1 MIHVIIAD
9 DHPVVRAGVSKIVAQ
24 SGDICVAGEADSG
37 ECLLREIQKKSYD
50 VAVMDMTMPGMGGFE
65 TLKRI
70 KAIKPQIPVLI
81 LSIHPEDQLASRAL
95 KAGAAGYLNK
105 ASVPEELIRAI
116 RQVMAGRKYISP
128 EFAAKLAADLVNGA
142 APSPHHRLSDR
153 EFQVFCS
160 IVNGKPLTEIASD
173 LGLSI
178 KTIGTYRTRILEKM
192 EMSTNAA
199 LVAYAVKNNLCSVS

>member
-9 DHPVVRAGVSKIVAQ
+9 DHPVIRAGVSKIVAQ

-37 ECLLREIQKKSYD
+37 ECLLMEIRKTSYD

-70 KAIKPQIPVLI
+70 KAIKPRLPVLI
-81 LSIHPEDQLASRAL
+81 LSIHPEDQLASQAL
-95 KAGAAGYLNK
+95 KAGASGYLNK
-105 ASVPEELIRAI
+105 ASLPEELIRAI
-116 RQVMAGRKYISP
+116 RQVAAGRKYVSLD
-128 EFAAKLAADLVNGA
+128 FAAKLAADLGRGE
-142 APSPHHRLSDR
+142 PKPLHQRLSDR

-160 IVNGKPLTEIASD
+160 IVNGKTLTEIASVFN
-173 LGLSI
+173 LSI